1 MGILKHLQDR
11 FNHVQGETVSDLL
24 PYSAIILTTICVVIF
39 FLRLHFFEPFAKW
52 FYGKKYTGLDEVQR
66 RSFINHHVAGSVK
79 LFLVVFAA
87 YPFIALFSGAKKLHS
102 PVGHSS
108 PVKVGDMLLIVDE
121 IFTAMYIFEL
131 FYRAQVSYISAAH
144 HIGAILIAQSA
155 TVLGLNPAHRKDAV
169 IEFMLCLL
177 WGFFDVVAEFWP
189 HLAIIVYRACPDDH
203 TKLQRIFFLSMCLE
217 LMGTLVETITVMTIF
232 GSLWSQWTLAFKI
245 ITPILHVLF
254 SLAQLWGANVFFNMY
269 KHQKKLARE
278 AASRQKSDTESA

>member
-121 IFTAMYIFEL
+121 IFTAIPPMT
-131 FYRAQVSYISAAH
+131 
-144 HIGAILIAQSA
+144 
-155 TVLGLNPAHRKDAV
+155 TVLTHYT
-169 IEFMLCLL
+169 
-177 WGFFDVVAEFWP
+177 GFFDVVAEFWP